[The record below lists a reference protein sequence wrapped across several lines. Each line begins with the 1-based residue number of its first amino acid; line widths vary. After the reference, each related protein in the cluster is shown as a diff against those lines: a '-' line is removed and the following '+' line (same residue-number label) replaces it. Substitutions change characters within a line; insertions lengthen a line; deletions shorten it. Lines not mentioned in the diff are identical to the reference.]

1 MKFCISR
8 APIPY
13 RINLSVYFSIQYIHI
28 NPNLG
33 GLFRNS
39 LWGVCVGGG
48 GGYPLYK
55 INLLELYLLEISKL
69 TRKYA
74 YISSFEKYTF

>member
-1 MKFCISR
+1 MKFCIKQ
-8 APIPY
+8 APVPY

-33 GLFRNS
+33 GLFRDS
-39 LWGVCVGGG
+39 LWGVSEGGR
-48 GGYPLYK
+48 YPLYK
-55 INLLELYLLEISKL
+55 TNLLELYLLEISKL